1 MVSFSNAKINL
12 GLNIVSRRSDGYH
25 NIETVFYPIPMRD
38 VLELVPMKKGVDIK
52 QGYRLFQSGIE
63 IKGKPEDNLIIKA
76 LNLVKKVRNIPD
88 IDIHLLKTIP
98 FGAGLGGGSSN
109 AAVMLKM
116 LNQKFNLELSQETLL
131 DMAVQIGAD
140 CSFFIKNR
148 PAFATGI
155 GEQMEEVELSL
166 DNYHFLL
173 IKPEITINTKWA
185 YSVITPQ
192 EPETSLHQV
201 IKHPITD
208 WKKIMHNDFEKPIF
222 QKYPIVKDIKRE
234 LYNMGALYASMS
246 GSGSS
251 VYAFFE
257 EKPMMNPNFKDFF
270 TWSYNPI
277 NSMS

>member
-25 NIETVFYPIPMRD
+25 NIETIFYPIQMRD
-38 VLELVPMKKGVDIK
+38 VLELIPMKRGIDNK

-63 IKGKPEDNLIIKA
+63 IKGNPEDNLIIKA
-76 LNLVKKVRNIPD
+76 LNLVKTVREVPH

-109 AAVMLKM
+109 AAGMLKM
-116 LNQKFNLELSQETLL
+116 LNEKFNFGLSQKALL

-140 CSFFIKNR
+140 CSFFIKNH

-155 GEQMEEVELSL
+155 GEQMKKVELSL
-166 DNYHFLL
+166 GNYHFLL
-173 IKPEITINTKWA
+173 IKPEVAINTKWA

-192 EPETSLHQV
+192 RPKISLQEI
-201 IKHPITD
+201 IKHPITE
-208 WKKIMHNDFEKPIF
+208 WKKLMQNDFEKPIF
-222 QKYPIVKDIKRE
+222 QKYPIIKDIKKK
-234 LYNMGALYASMS
+234 LYDMGALYASMS

-257 EKPMMNPNFKDFF
+257 EKPMMNPNFKNFF
-270 TWSYNPI
+270 TWSYNPENYNI
-277 NSMS
+277 